1 MKYDVIRKYTEEFSV
16 TDIDYHCT
24 HRSSIYRVKITG
36 SEFCHVVSLNL
47 LGRCKCN
54 LHYNMTTQHDN
65 TCPVLYLH
73 PLKNSKF
80 TT

>member
-36 SEFCHVVSLNL
+36 SEFCHVVNFNL

-54 LHYNMTTQHDN
+54 LHYNMTLVMFCFYTH
-65 TCPVLYLH
+65 
-73 PLKNSKF
+73 SKINFF
-80 TT
+80 TTYNNSF